1 MTTTT
6 RELSGLIGRTV
17 IDGSGNKIGKVDS
30 VYVDDQTDKPEW
42 LGVATG
48 LFGSHVSFVPLASA
62 ATRGDAVAVPYT
74 KDQVKDAPHVD
85 PDEALSEQEEA
96 RIYRHYGLEY
106 SEARSDTGL
115 PEGATDDAMTRSEE
129 ELRVGKT
136 PRERGRVRLRKWVET
151 DHVTRTVP
159 VARERVRIEREP
171 ITEDNVDEAM
181 SGPEI
186 SEGEHEAVLHEEE
199 VVVDKQVVPKER
211 VRLDKDQVVEEAEVS
226 DEVRRER
233 IGVEGDTAPKR

>member
-106 SEARSDTGL
+106 SEARSGTGL

-159 VARERVRIEREP
+159 VARERVRIERKP

-186 SEGEHEAVLHEEE
+186 SEGEHEAVLHEEQ

-211 VRLDKDQVVEEAEVS
+211 VRLDKDQVVEEVEVS